1 MTKYSVDI
9 SGLKNKEYSFDFKI
23 DENFFKLFESDLMQ
37 NGSLKADIVLSKS
50 ETMITVRVKIDGTI
64 ELTCD
69 RSLREFDY
77 PISVEEQLYYKFG
90 DRYEEMS
97 DDVFMIPAN
106 YAEIDFSQIL
116 YDVLALSI
124 PTKII
129 HPDLQ
134 SEEDD
139 DDEEETFVFSTAD
152 EEQEIEEEKQEN
164 EESDPRWDKLKGLN
178 FNKN

>member
-9 SGLKNKEYSFDFKI
+9 SGLKNKEYAFDFSI
-23 DENFFKLFESDLMQ
+23 DKEFFALFESDLME
-37 NGSLKADIVLSKS
+37 NGALSAEIILNKT
-50 ETMITVRVKIDGTI
+50 ETMITAKVKINGTI

-77 PISVEEQLYYKFG
+77 PLKLEEQLYYKFG

-97 DDVFMIPAN
+97 DDVFMIPSN
-106 YAEIDFSQIL
+106 FAEIDFSQFIYDIL
-116 YDVLALSI
+116 VLAI
-124 PTKII
+124 PSKVI

-134 SEEDD
+134 EDVDEGEEDS
-139 DDEEETFVFSTAD
+139 FVFSTSD
-152 EEQEIEEEKQEN
+152 EKEEEKEQN
-164 EESDPRWDKLKGLN
+164 TDKSDPRWDKLKGLK